1 MALFRINAHQSAL
14 YSSTIRQHKRPF
26 FALLSRRI
34 RSVTDLLDFSY
45 ESETTQK
52 SPLFSSDP
60 AQYLLSRSRSRRMS
74 DESKG
79 RSWVQ
84 RRRIEITFA
93 NSVRSHKSLWTC
105 NSPCTGANRGERPKD
120 RNRYLVQLAASSPAP
135 SPRSSGRFLPECGRR
150 QFGSRS
156 RRDCP
161 ACSDTA
167 SHDRRV
173 STAGRA
179 RATDPSSPSF
189 RAATSL
195 NAQEKKVKSII
206 ALRF

>member
-1 MALFRINAHQSAL
+1 
-14 YSSTIRQHKRPF
+14 
-26 FALLSRRI
+26 
-34 RSVTDLLDFSY
+34 
-45 ESETTQK
+45 
-52 SPLFSSDP
+52 
-60 AQYLLSRSRSRRMS
+60 LSRSRSRRMS

-93 NSVRSHKSLWTC
+93 KGVRSHKSLWTC